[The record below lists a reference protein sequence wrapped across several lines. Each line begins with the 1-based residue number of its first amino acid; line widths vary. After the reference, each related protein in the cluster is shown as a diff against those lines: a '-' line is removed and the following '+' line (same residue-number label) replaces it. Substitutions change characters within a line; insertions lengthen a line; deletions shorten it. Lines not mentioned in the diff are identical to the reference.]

1 MLEYDIDEAEGL
13 LTKNRTNAIK
23 SLEDVKDQL
32 GKWNTRRVILQKS
45 LKFIVIWPHKF
56 ITAGSSCN
64 IVKIVRFCNVVTF
77 SLFTGSNDDNGSV
90 DGSRVQL
97 GRQPSQEWK

>member
-32 GKWNTRRVILQKS
+32 GKWNTLGSYYKS
-45 LKFIVIWPHKF
+45 RL
-56 ITAGSSCN
+56 N
-64 IVKIVRFCNVVTF
+64 
-77 SLFTGSNDDNGSV
+77 L
-90 DGSRVQL
+90 L
-97 GRQPSQEWK
+97 